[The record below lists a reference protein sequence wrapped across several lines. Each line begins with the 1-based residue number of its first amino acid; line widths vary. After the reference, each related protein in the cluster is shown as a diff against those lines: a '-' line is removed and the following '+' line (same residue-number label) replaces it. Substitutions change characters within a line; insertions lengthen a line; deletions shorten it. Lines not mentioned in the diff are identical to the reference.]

1 MNALIVPI
9 MAIDEYLVFVVG
21 ILATFF
27 TLWST
32 VPQIWKSLKTKKTDD
47 VSKWLII
54 CLTGGLS
61 LWVAYGVIKG
71 DMIIAIA
78 NAIGVSLNLCLL
90 FLKWRYSIKLNTTT
104 MHRK

>member
-1 MNALIVPI
+1 MVIS
-9 MAIDEYLVFVVG
+9 EYFVFLVG

-27 TLWST
+27 SLWST
-32 VPQIWKSLKTKKTDD
+32 VPQIRKSLKTKKTDD

-61 LWVAYGVIKG
+61 LWVAYGVLKG

-90 FLKWRYSIKLNTTT
+90 FLKWKYTNKLKTAT
-104 MHRK
+104 MR

>member
-1 MNALIVPI
+1 MALS
-9 MAIDEYLVFVVG
+9 EYMIFLIG

-32 VPQIWKSLKTKKTDD
+32 VPQIRKSLKTKKTDD

-61 LWVAYGVIKG
+61 LWIAYGVLKG
-71 DMIIAIA
+71 DMIIALA
-78 NAIGVSLNLCLL
+78 NSISVSLNLCLL
-90 FLKWRYSIKLNTTT
+90 FLNWKYSNKTKRAT
-104 MHRK
+104 MQKK

>member
-1 MNALIVPI
+1 MVIS
-9 MAIDEYLVFVVG
+9 EYFVFLVG

-27 TLWST
+27 SSWST
-32 VPQIWKSLKTKKTDD
+32 VPQIRKSLNTKKTDD

-61 LWVAYGVIKG
+61 LWVAYGVLKG

-90 FLKWRYSIKLNTTT
+90 FLKWKYSNKLKTAT
-104 MHRK
+104 MR

>member
-1 MNALIVPI
+1 MVTS
-9 MAIDEYLVFVVG
+9 EYFVFLVG

-32 VPQIWKSLKTKKTDD
+32 VPQIRKSLKTKKTDD

-61 LWVAYGVIKG
+61 LWVAYGVLKG

-90 FLKWRYSIKLNTTT
+90 FLKWKYSNKLKTAT
-104 MHRK
+104 MR

>member
-1 MNALIVPI
+1 MIFLI
-9 MAIDEYLVFVVG
+9 G

-32 VPQIWKSLKTKKTDD
+32 VPQIRKSLKTKKTDD

-61 LWVAYGVIKG
+61 LWIAYGVLKG
-71 DMIIAIA
+71 DMIIALA
-78 NAIGVSLNLCLL
+78 NSISVSLNLCLL
-90 FLKWRYSIKLNTTT
+90 FLNWKYSNKTKRAT
-104 MHRK
+104 MQKK

>member
-1 MNALIVPI
+1 MVIS
-9 MAIDEYLVFVVG
+9 EYLVFLVG

-32 VPQIWKSLKTKKTDD
+32 VPQIRKSLKTKKTDD

-61 LWVAYGVIKG
+61 LWVAYGVLKG

-90 FLKWRYSIKLNTTT
+90 FLKSKYTNKLKTAT
-104 MHRK
+104 MR

>member
-1 MNALIVPI
+1 MVTS
-9 MAIDEYLVFVVG
+9 EYFVFLVG

-27 TLWST
+27 TMWST
-32 VPQIWKSLKTKKTDD
+32 VPQIRKSLKTKKTDD

-61 LWVAYGVIKG
+61 LWVAYGVLKG
-71 DMIIAIA
+71 DMIIVIA

-90 FLKWRYSIKLNTTT
+90 FLKWKYSNKLKTAT
-104 MHRK
+104 MR

>member
-1 MNALIVPI
+1 
-9 MAIDEYLVFVVG
+9 MAISEYFIFLIGV
-21 ILATFF
+21 LATFF
-27 TLWST
+27 SLWST
-32 VPQIWKSLKTKKTDD
+32 VPQIRKSLKTKKTDD

-61 LWVAYGVIKG
+61 LWVAYGVLKG

-90 FLKWRYSIKLNTTT
+90 FLKWKYSNKLKTAT
-104 MHRK
+104 MR